1 VVAALQASDRLKSSI
16 LDSIP
21 STVAVVDEAGRV
33 VTVNDRWLADAHDN
47 EPPELPRKPGA
58 PYLDAWAA
66 YSKDGPGHARPAYEA
81 IKDVLAGGAGA
92 TLEYSSATPDG
103 DRWWMMSVVPLKSV
117 DGGAVISHTDIT
129 ARKHAEF
136 EAQRAR
142 EELAHVTRVWVMGEL
157 AAALSH
163 QVNQPLTGIIGNAQA
178 GLRFLT
184 ATPPNLPELREI
196 LLDINGDAERAA
208 DVTRAVRKMLRKDT
222 PGREPL
228 DMNDVVRDTTS
239 LVTSRSRMHKVD
251 IHLEL
256 ATSLPAVP
264 GDRVQL
270 SQVVLNLLMNAI
282 ESLSAD
288 DGTKRKVTVRTVHT
302 AANCVHLSVIDTGQ
316 GVPEGTEEQVFDPL
330 FTTKAD
336 GMGMGLPIARAIVEA
351 HGGIMWAQNEV
362 LGGAAFHMTLPVAAT
377 EEDIP
382 PIAATG

>member
-1 VVAALQASDRLKSSI
+1 
-16 LDSIP
+16 
-21 STVAVVDEAGRV
+21 
-33 VTVNDRWLADAHDN
+33 
-47 EPPELPRKPGA
+47 
-58 PYLDAWAA
+58 
-66 YSKDGPGHARPAYEA
+66 
-81 IKDVLAGGAGA
+81 
-92 TLEYSSATPDG
+92 
-103 DRWWMMSVVPLKSV
+103 MMSVVPLKSV

-142 EELAHVTRVWVMGEL
+142 DELAHVTRVWVMGEL

-178 GLRFLT
+178 GLRFLA

-208 DVTRAVRKMLRKDT
+208 EVTRAVRKMLRKDT
-222 PGREPL
+222 PGRELL
-228 DMNDVVRDTTS
+228 DMNDVVRDTTG

-282 ESLSAD
+282 ESLSTD
-288 DGTKRKVTVRTVHT
+288 DGTKRTVTVRTVHT

-351 HGGIMWAQNEV
+351 HGGIMWTQNEV

-377 EEDIP
+377 EEDMP